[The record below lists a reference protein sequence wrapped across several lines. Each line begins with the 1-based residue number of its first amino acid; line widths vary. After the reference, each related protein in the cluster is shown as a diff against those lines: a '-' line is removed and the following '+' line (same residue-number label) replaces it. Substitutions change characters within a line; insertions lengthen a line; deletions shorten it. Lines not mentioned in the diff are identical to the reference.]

1 MLVNLHIIGVQKAG
15 TTALASFL
23 SQHPAIHLV
32 QGKEAHVFDH
42 PNYADSIDKQAFA
55 DNKYQPKL
63 AQYQAQ
69 RLICDATPITIFNPQ
84 FLRDC
89 YQYNPQAKFIL
100 VLRDPV
106 DRSISHYHMTKNR
119 KLEPYSMFWA
129 FVLEPIRMLGIKRT
143 RSWAFDSTYRNQ
155 SYLSRGRY
163 SRQLTQLFAII
174 PAQQILVL
182 SQRELKNRHQ
192 AVMLNIFEFLDIQ
205 RHDIKAE
212 EVFNTAKLTKN
223 KSDALAIYWAKFY
236 FYIFRETPK
245 HWQKIINKAQGHL

>member
-23 SQHPAIHLV
+23 NQHPAIHLV

-42 PNYADSIDKQAFA
+42 PDFADSSNQHAFA
-55 DNKYQPKL
+55 HKKYQPLL
-63 AQYQAQ
+63 AHHQAQ

-106 DRSISHYHMTKNR
+106 DRAISHYHMTKNR
-119 KLEPYSMFWA
+119 NLEPYSMFCA
-129 FVLEPIRMLGIKRT
+129 FLLEPIRMWGINRT
-143 RSWAFDSTYRNQ
+143 RSWPFTSPYRNH

-163 SRQLTQLFAII
+163 SQQLKALFTII

-182 SQRELKNRHQ
+182 NQSELHQQHQ
-192 AVMLNIFEFLDIQ
+192 AVMLQIFEFLDIQ
-205 RHDIKAE
+205 RHEIKAKN
-212 EVFNTAKLTKN
+212 VFNTAKVSKN
-223 KSDALAIYWAKFY
+223 KSDVLAILWAKFY
-236 FYIFRETPK
+236 FLMCRETPSR
-245 HWQKIINKAQGHL
+245 WQKIINKAQGHL